1 MTTIQ
6 ATTEPV
12 ERNVLPQVIADR
24 QSPAQFRISQ
34 VQVLNWGAYSGLQ
47 TMTVARSGTAIVG
60 PSGRGKST
68 LLDAMASVILPNP
81 QEFNQAARD
90 DRGKKRERTVYSYS
104 RGHTDQR
111 RDENGR
117 SATTN
122 YLRPPGGS
130 GFPCGA
136 AITWENS
143 DGHRATSFRVAW
155 VGPDT
160 DGPEAISAATVYGF
174 VNDRFDLAQLNGITA
189 VRQGASPLSKTS
201 LERLV
206 DPDRGDVVDSSQAR
220 VHAKMRTVMGMGSTD
235 ESQRLAMQLLRRAQA
250 SKGIFS
256 INALFKEFVLT
267 EPLALTRWEVALEA
281 YREASRLYDEF
292 ETARRRTQAL
302 APLPGIAEKFRAA
315 GADYLAKNRLLT
327 GDSDGDGPARIR
339 VWHAEKLCEWAETK
353 IDDNRLAK
361 ADVDEKHAAAANAA
375 EAANRREKDTISQ
388 LTAAGGDRSGLIKLQ
403 LEREKEELQ
412 RVETERQ
419 RFERRLRVFGLS
431 LPTSAGDVTLTH
443 ASLNGLAAQE
453 EKALSAASEKVTEAA
468 GRLWQL
474 RRDTEAKVR
483 EIAGLRARRS
493 LIPEDA
499 DTRRNQ
505 IATALGIEIG
515 QLRYAGELLQLKP
528 EHRRWEKAV
537 VGLLL
542 PLSSTLLIDS
552 REFARVRRYVHDE
565 DMRGSITIAPAIN
578 GAPRPTSIDGGVPTL
593 LDIADH
599 PFQGWLA
606 GELNETANYFCV
618 ETEAGLDEK
627 RPAWARGTI
636 TPTGMRSGARDRFTK
651 DDRRLRY
658 PWLGWD
664 NHRLLQDLDEE
675 LKSIR
680 RELQVADA
688 SSNDASQKRDSAQT
702 RLRELQALHSELT
715 WDRIDTS
722 AAQDRMG
729 ELEAQLAQANSPKVE
744 HLTKLL
750 GEQREAAILAG
761 SNVNRLRDEQ
771 ERLDREWGDLVS
783 VVDDAKDRVAAASPL
798 TDDERAA
805 LAATPFTAPAD
816 AAGVAGSLTAAIV
829 SLREQI
835 ERHKG
840 DREKLE
846 AAVLGNIA
854 AYRNLDERT
863 ARETDGTIESL
874 PALLAIYQQLV
885 TDDLPRAKNAWLA
898 KVDEDMNRQLRGV
911 LVQIDDDARIIKR
924 GLAPINDVL
933 RHVRFRQDAALSI
946 EPVEL
951 PSSDLKEF
959 RQIITRYTSNTVGMD
974 TERDADQVERSFTLL
989 RKHLAKLD
997 EQSRSGDA
1005 WRRRVFDAR
1014 EHVEFQAIETR
1025 PDGVKV
1031 VHDGVSGMSG
1041 GEGQE
1046 LIAFILGAALRFRL
1060 GDGRE
1065 GPPSYASVILDE
1077 GFVKADSDYTGRS
1090 LSALRALG
1098 FQLIVAAPREK
1109 ATAFEDYVESI
1120 AYINIDVDD
1129 PTQIRIYPMTMIEAL
1144 QLDDELN

>member
-1 MTTIQ
+1 MTSTDAAAGPIEQ
-6 ATTEPV
+6 
-12 ERNVLPQVIADR
+12 NVLPLLVADG
-24 QSPAQFRISQ
+24 QGPAQFRICQ

-90 DRGKKRERTVYSYS
+90 DRGKKRERTVYSYA

-111 RDENGR
+111 QDENRR

-122 YLRPPGGS
+122 YLRPPGGP
-130 GFPCGA
+130 GFPSGA
-136 AITWENS
+136 AITWETR
-143 DGHRATSFRVAW
+143 DGRRATAFRLAW
-155 VGPDT
+155 VGPDA
-160 DGPEAISAATVYGF
+160 DGPEAINTATVYGF
-174 VNDRFDLAQLNGITA
+174 VNDHFDLAQLNGITA

-206 DPDRGDVVDSSQAR
+206 DPARGDAVDSSQAR

-256 INALFKEFVLT
+256 INALFKDFVLMQ
-267 EPLALTRWEVALEA
+267 PLALSRWDVALEA
-281 YREASRLYDEF
+281 YREASRLYEEF
-292 ETARRRTQAL
+292 ETARRRTETL
-302 APLPGIAEKFRAA
+302 APLPAIAEKYHAA
-315 GADYLAKNRLLT
+315 GADYVAKNGLLI
-327 GDSDGDGPARIR
+327 GDGDGPTRIH
-339 VWHAEKLCEWAETK
+339 VWHAERVAEWAE
-353 IDDNRLAK
+353 IAVDDNRLAK
-361 ADVDEKHAAAANAA
+361 AEVDDQHGAAVKAA
-375 EAANRREKDTISQ
+375 EVSDRREKDTIDQ
-388 LTAAGGDRSGLIKLQ
+388 LTAAGGDRSGLIQLQ
-403 LEREKEELQ
+403 LERAKETLGQ
-412 RVETERQ
+412 VEAERR
-419 RFERRLRVFGLS
+419 RFESGLSVFGLS
-431 LPTSAGDVTLTH
+431 LPVSPGDVTLTH
-443 ASLNGLAAQE
+443 ASLDDLVTQE
-453 EKALSAASEKVTEAA
+453 AKTLKEASEAVSKAA
-468 GRLWQL
+468 GRLWQV
-474 RRDTEAKVR
+474 RSDVEAKER
-483 EIAGLRARRS
+483 EIAGLRTRRS

-499 DTRRNQ
+499 DARRNR
-505 IATALGIEIG
+505 IASDLDIEIG
-515 QLRYAGELLQLKP
+515 RLRYAGELLQLKP
-528 EHRRWEKAV
+528 EHRGWEKAV

-542 PLSSTLLIDS
+542 PLSSTLLVDS
-552 REFARVRRYVHDE
+552 GEFGRVRRYVHDH
-565 DMRGSITIAPAIN
+565 DMRGSVTIAPAVS
-578 GAPRPTSIDGGVPTL
+578 GASRPAPMDGGVPAL

-618 ETEAGLDEK
+618 ETEAELDDE
-627 RPAWARGTI
+627 RPVWARGAI
-636 TPTGMRSGARDRFTK
+636 SPAGMRTGARHRFTK

-658 PWLGWD
+658 PWVGWD
-664 NHRLLQDLDEE
+664 TRRLLQELDDE
-675 LKSIR
+675 LESIQ
-680 RELQVADA
+680 RELRVADA
-688 SSNDASQKRDSAQT
+688 SANEADVRRESARA
-702 RLRELQALHSELT
+702 RLEELRALRIDLT

-722 AAQDRMG
+722 VAKDRMG
-729 ELEAQLAQANSPKVE
+729 ELETQFAQANSPQVA

-750 GEQREAAILAG
+750 QKQRNEAVAASGQVKRLEEEQK
-761 SNVNRLRDEQ
+761 RLN
-771 ERLDREWGDLVS
+771 REWGELAS
-783 VVDDAKDRVAAASPL
+783 VVDDAKDCVGAEPPL

-805 LAATPFTAPAD
+805 LAATPFTAPTGTT
-816 AAGVAGSLTAAIV
+816 GVAASLTAAIAN
-829 SLREQI
+829 LRQQV

-846 AAVLGNIA
+846 VAVVGHIA

-863 ARETDGTIESL
+863 ARETDGTIDSL

-885 TDDLPRAKNAWLA
+885 TDDLPRAKDAWLA

-911 LVQIDDDARIIKR
+911 LVQIDDDARSIKR

-933 RHVRFRQDAALSI
+933 RHVRFRQDATLSM
-946 EPVEL
+946 ESVER
-951 PSSDLKEF
+951 PSSDLKDF
-959 RQIITRYTSNTVGMD
+959 RQIIIRYTSNTVGMD
-974 TERDADQVERSFTLL
+974 TKRDANQVEKSFTRL

-997 EQSRSGDA
+997 DQSRVGDA

-1060 GDGRE
+1060 GDGHE
-1065 GPPSYASVILDE
+1065 GPPSYASIILDE

-1098 FQLIVAAPREK
+1098 FQLIVGAPREK
-1109 ATAFEDYVESI
+1109 ATAFEDYVESV
-1120 AYINIDVDD
+1120 AYINIDADD
-1129 PTQIRIYPMTMIEAL
+1129 PTRVRIYPMTMTEAL
-1144 QLDDELN
+1144 QLEDEQN

>member
-1 MTTIQ
+1 MT
-6 ATTEPV
+6 ATEAPAGPV
-12 ERNVLPQVIADR
+12 EQNVLPLVIADG
-24 QSPAQFRISQ
+24 QGPAQFRISQ

-90 DRGKKRERTVYSYS
+90 DRGKKRERTVYSYA

-111 RDENGR
+111 QDENRR

-122 YLRPPGGS
+122 YLRRPGEP
-130 GFPCGA
+130 GFPSGA
-136 AITWENS
+136 AITWETR
-143 DGHRATSFRVAW
+143 DGRRVTAFRLAW

-160 DGPEAISAATVYGF
+160 DGPEAINAATVYGF
-174 VNDRFDLAQLNGITA
+174 VNDHFDLAQLNGITA

-256 INALFKEFVLT
+256 INALFKDFVLT
-267 EPLALTRWEVALEA
+267 EPLALARWDVALEA

-292 ETARRRTQAL
+292 ETARGRAATL
-302 APLPGIAEKFRAA
+302 APLPGIAEKYRAA
-315 GADYLAKNRLLT
+315 GADYVAKNRLLT
-327 GDSDGDGPARIR
+327 GDGDGPTRIH
-339 VWHAEKLCEWAETK
+339 VWHAEKVAEWAE
-353 IDDNRLAK
+353 IAVDDNRLAK
-361 ADVDEKHAAAANAA
+361 AEVDEKHAAAVKAA
-375 EAANRREKDTISQ
+375 KTADRREKDTIAQ
-388 LTAAGGDRSGLIKLQ
+388 LTAAGGDRSGLIQLQ
-403 LEREKEELQ
+403 LERAKEKLAQ
-412 RVETERQ
+412 VETERR
-419 RFERRLRVFGLS
+419 RFESSLTVFGLS
-431 LPTSAGDVTLTH
+431 LPTSPGDVTLTH
-443 ASLNGLAAQE
+443 ASLDDLATQE
-453 EKALSAASEKVTEAA
+453 SKALNQASETATKAA

-474 RRDTEAKVR
+474 RDDAKAKER

-499 DTRRNQ
+499 DARRNR
-505 IATALGIEIG
+505 IASDLDIEKDR
-515 QLRYAGELLQLKP
+515 LRYAGELLELKP

-542 PLSSTLLIDS
+542 PLSSTLLVDS
-552 REFARVRRYVHDE
+552 REFARVRRYVHDH
-565 DMRGSITIAPAIN
+565 DMRGSVTIAPAVS
-578 GAPRPTSIDGGVPTL
+578 GAPRPAPMEGGVPAL

-606 GELNETANYFCV
+606 GELNETANYFCA
-618 ETEAGLDEK
+618 ETEAEMENE

-636 TPTGMRSGARDRFTK
+636 TPAGMRTGARDRFTK

-664 NHRLLQDLDEE
+664 TRRLLQELDDE
-675 LKSIR
+675 LESIQ

-688 SSNDASQKRDSAQT
+688 SANETALKRDSARA
-702 RLRELQALHSELT
+702 RLDELRALRTDLT
-715 WDRIDTS
+715 WDLIDTS
-722 AAQDRMG
+722 AAKDQMS
-729 ELEAQLAQANSPKVE
+729 ELETQLAQANSPQVAY
-744 HLTKLL
+744 LTELL
-750 GEQREAAILAG
+750 HKQ
-761 SNVNRLRDEQ
+761 RDEAVAARGQ
-771 ERLDREWGDLVS
+771 VQRLEEEQKRLDTEWGDLAS
-783 VVDDAKDRVAAASPL
+783 VVDDAKDRLDTAPPL

-805 LAATPFTAPAD
+805 LAATPFAAPAGTTGI
-816 AAGVAGSLTAAIV
+816 AASLTAAIAN
-829 SLREQI
+829 LRQQI
-835 ERHKG
+835 ERHKE
-840 DREKLE
+840 DREKLDT
-846 AAVLGNIA
+846 AVVGHIA

-863 ARETDGTIESL
+863 ARETDGTIDSL

-885 TDDLPRAKNAWLA
+885 TDDLPRAKDAWLA
-898 KVDEDMNRQLRGV
+898 KVDADMNRQLRGV
-911 LVQIDDDARIIKR
+911 LVQIDDDARTIKR

-933 RHVRFRQDAALSI
+933 RHVRFRQDATLSI
-946 EPVEL
+946 ESVER
-951 PSSDLKEF
+951 PSSDLKDF
-959 RQIITRYTSNTVGMD
+959 RQIITRYTSNTVALD
-974 TERDADQVERSFTLL
+974 TKRDADQVEKSFTRL

-997 EQSRSGDA
+997 DQSRAGDT

-1025 PDGVKV
+1025 PDGVKLI
-1031 VHDGVSGMSG
+1031 HDGVSGMSG

-1060 GDGRE
+1060 GEGHE
-1065 GPPSYASVILDE
+1065 GPPSYASIILDE

-1090 LSALRALG
+1090 LSALKALG
-1098 FQLIVAAPREK
+1098 FQLIVGAPREK
-1109 ATAFEDYVESI
+1109 ATAFEDYVESV
-1120 AYINIDVDD
+1120 AYINIDADA
-1129 PTQIRIYPMTMIEAL
+1129 PTRVRIYPMTMTEAL
-1144 QLDDELN
+1144 QLEDTQN

>member
-1 MTTIQ
+1 VTTIQ
-6 ATTEPV
+6 AATGSV
-12 ERNVLPQVIADR
+12 EQNVLPLVVADDG
-24 QSPAQFRISQ
+24 QSPAQFRINQ
-34 VQVLNWGAYSGLQ
+34 VQILNWGAYSGLQ

-90 DRGKKRERTVYSYS
+90 DRGKKRERTVYSYA

-122 YLRPPGGS
+122 YLRPPGRP
-130 GFPCGA
+130 GFPSGA
-136 AITWENS
+136 AITWETR
-143 DGHRATSFRVAW
+143 DGRCATSFRLAW

-160 DGPEAISAATVYGF
+160 DGPEAINAVTVYGF

-220 VHAKMRTVMGMGSTD
+220 IHAKMRSVMGMGSTD

-256 INALFKEFVLT
+256 INALFKDFVLT
-267 EPLALTRWEVALEA
+267 EPLALTRWDVALEA
-281 YREASRLYDEF
+281 YREASRLYEEF
-292 ETARRRTQAL
+292 ETARRRTQTL
-302 APLPGIAEKFRAA
+302 EPLPGIADKYRAA
-315 GADYLAKNRLLT
+315 GTDYVAKNRLLT
-327 GDSDGDGPARIR
+327 GYGDGPTRIH
-339 VWHAEKLCEWAETK
+339 VWHAEKLAEWAETTV
-353 IDDNRLAK
+353 DDNRLAK
-361 ADVDEKHAAAANAA
+361 AEIDEEHAAAVKAA
-375 EAANRREKDTISQ
+375 EAADRREKDTIAQ

-403 LEREKEELQ
+403 LERAKETLGQ
-412 RVETERQ
+412 VESERR
-419 RFERRLRVFGLS
+419 RFESRLSVFSLS
-431 LPTSAGDVTLTH
+431 LPISPGDVTLTH
-443 ASLNGLAAQE
+443 ASLDDLIVQE
-453 EKALSAASEKVTEAA
+453 AKALKETSETATQA
-468 GRLWQL
+468 GGRLWQL
-474 RRDTEAKVR
+474 RSDAEAKER
-483 EIAGLRARRS
+483 EIAGARARRS

-499 DTRRNQ
+499 DERRSR
-505 IATALGIEIG
+505 IGSDLDIELDR
-515 QLRYAGELLQLKP
+515 LRYAGELLQLKP

-542 PLSSTLLIDS
+542 PLSSTLLVDS

-565 DMRGSITIAPAIN
+565 DMRGSVTIVPAVP
-578 GAPRPTSIDGGVPTL
+578 GASRPAAMDGGVPAV

-618 ETEAGLDEK
+618 ETEAALDNE
-627 RPAWARGTI
+627 RPSWARGAI
-636 TPTGMRSGARDRFTK
+636 TPAGMRTGARERFTK

-664 NHRLLQDLDEE
+664 NRRLLRELDDE
-675 LKSIR
+675 LESIQ

-688 SSNDASQKRDSAQT
+688 SADEATLRRESARA
-702 RLRELQALHSELT
+702 RLDELRSLRSELN

-722 AAQDRMG
+722 AAKDRTG
-729 ELEAQLAQANSPKVE
+729 ELETQLAQANSPQVA
-744 HLTKLL
+744 HLTELFQK
-750 GEQREAAILAG
+750 QREEAVAA
-761 SNVNRLRDEQ
+761 SSQVQRLKEEQ
-771 ERLDREWGDLVS
+771 ERLDGEWGDLTS
-783 VVDDAKDRVAAASPL
+783 VVDEAKDRVAAAPPL
-798 TDDERAA
+798 TDDERAS
-805 LAATPFTAPAD
+805 LAATPFTAPTGT
-816 AAGVAGSLTAAIV
+816 AGVAASLAAAITN
-829 SLREQI
+829 LRQQI
-835 ERHKG
+835 ERHKE

-846 AAVLGNIA
+846 DAVVGHIA

-885 TDDLPRAKNAWLA
+885 TDDLPRAKDAWLA

-924 GLAPINDVL
+924 GLTPINDVL
-933 RHVRFRQDAALSI
+933 RHVRFREDATLSI
-946 EPVEL
+946 EPIER
-951 PSSDLKEF
+951 PSSDLKDF
-959 RQIITRYTSNTVGMD
+959 RQIIIRYTSNTVGMD
-974 TERDADQVERSFTLL
+974 TERDADQVEKSFTRL

-997 EQSRSGDA
+997 DQSRAGDA

-1060 GDGRE
+1060 GDGHE

-1098 FQLIVAAPREK
+1098 FQLIVGAPREK
-1109 ATAFEDYVESI
+1109 ATAFEDYVESV
-1120 AYINIDVDD
+1120 AYINVDVDD
-1129 PTQIRIYPMTMIEAL
+1129 PTQVRIYPMTMTEAL
-1144 QLDDELN
+1144 QLEDERN

>member
-1 MTTIQ
+1 VTTIET
-6 ATTEPV
+6 ATGPAKHDIQSPV
-12 ERNVLPQVIADR
+12 TTDG

-47 TMTVARSGTAIVG
+47 TMTVARSGAAIVG

-90 DRGKKRERTVYSYS
+90 DRGKKRERTVYSYA

-111 RDENGR
+111 QDENGR

-122 YLRPPGGS
+122 YLRPPGRP
-130 GFPCGA
+130 GFPSGA
-136 AITWENS
+136 AITWETF
-143 DGHRATSFRVAW
+143 DGRCATSFRLAW

-174 VNDRFDLAQLNGITA
+174 VNDRFDLAELNGITA
-189 VRQGASPLSKTS
+189 VRQGTSPLSKTS

-220 VHAKMRTVMGMGSTD
+220 MHAKMRTVMGMGSTD

-267 EPLALTRWEVALEA
+267 EPLALNRWDVALEA
-281 YREASRLYDEF
+281 YREASRLYEEF
-292 ETARRRTQAL
+292 ETARRRTQTL
-302 APLPGIAEKFRAA
+302 APLTGIAEKYRTA
-315 GADYLAKNRLLT
+315 GADYVAKSRLLA
-327 GDSDGDGPARIR
+327 GDGDGPARIHA
-339 VWHAEKLCEWAETK
+339 WHAEKIAEWAESAV
-353 IDDNRLAK
+353 DDNRLAK
-361 ADVDEKHAAAANAA
+361 AEVDDQHAAATKAA
-375 EAANRREKDTISQ
+375 EAADRREQDTIAQ
-388 LTAAGGDRSGLIKLQ
+388 LTAAGGDRSGLIQVQ
-403 LEREKEELQ
+403 LDHVKETLG

-419 RFERRLRVFGLS
+419 RFESRLSVFSLP
-431 LPTSAGDVTLTH
+431 LPTSSGDVTLTH
-443 ASLNGLAAQE
+443 ASLDDAVAHEAKVLKE
-453 EKALSAASEKVTEAA
+453 ASETATQAA

-474 RRDTEAKVR
+474 RTDAQAKER
-483 EIAGLRARRS
+483 EIDALRARRS

-499 DTRRNQ
+499 DARRNRIGSELHIQ
-505 IATALGIEIG
+505 IDR
-515 QLRYAGELLQLKP
+515 LRYAGELLQLKP

-542 PLSSTLLIDS
+542 PLSSTLLVDS

-565 DMRGSITIAPAIN
+565 DMQGSVTITPAVPGTSRPAPM
-578 GAPRPTSIDGGVPTL
+578 DGGVPAV

-606 GELNETANYFCV
+606 AELNETANYVCV
-618 ETEAGLDEK
+618 ESEDELDSE
-627 RPAWARGTI
+627 RPAWARGAI
-636 TPTGMRSGARDRFTK
+636 TPAGMRTGARNRFTK

-664 NHRLLQDLDEE
+664 NGRLLREMGDELE
-675 LKSIR
+675 SIQ
-680 RELQVADA
+680 RELQVAGA
-688 SSNDASQKRDSAQT
+688 SADETSIRCESARA
-702 RLRELQALHSELT
+702 RLDELRALRSELN

-722 AAQDRMG
+722 DAHERMS
-729 ELEAQLAQANSPKVE
+729 ELAAQLAQANSPQVAQ
-744 HLTKLL
+744 LAKLFRK
-750 GEQREAAILAG
+750 QREEAVAA
-761 SNVNRLRDEQ
+761 SSKVTRLKEEQ
-771 ERLDREWGDLVS
+771 DRLDKEWGDLTS
-783 VVDDAKDRVAAASPL
+783 VVDAAKDRAAVASPL
-798 TDDERAA
+798 SDDERTA
-805 LAATPFTAPAD
+805 LAATPFTAPGD
-816 AAGVAGSLTAAIV
+816 PSGVAASLTAAIV
-829 SLREQI
+829 SLRQQI
-835 ERHKG
+835 ERHKE

-846 AAVLGNIA
+846 AAVVGHIA

-863 ARETDGTIESL
+863 ARETDGTIDSL

-885 TDDLPRAKNAWLA
+885 TDDLPRAKDAWLA

-911 LVQIDDDARIIKR
+911 LVQIDDDGRTIKR
-924 GLAPINDVL
+924 GLVPINDVL
-933 RHVRFRQDAALSI
+933 RYVRFRQDATLSI
-946 EPVEL
+946 EPAER
-951 PSSDLKEF
+951 PSSDLKDF

-974 TERDADQVERSFTLL
+974 TERNADQVEKSFTRL
-989 RKHLAKLD
+989 RSHLAKLD
-997 EQSRSGDA
+997 DQSRAGDA

-1025 PDGVKV
+1025 PDGVRV

-1098 FQLIVAAPREK
+1098 FQLIVGAPREK
-1109 ATAFEDYVESI
+1109 ATAFEDYVESV
-1120 AYINIDVDD
+1120 AYINVDADD
-1129 PTQIRIYPMTMIEAL
+1129 PARVRIYPMTMTEAL
-1144 QLDDELN
+1144 QLEDDRN